1 MCLLVCVCA
10 HMLMSKCVRASCMRL
25 YSRGGV
31 CTHGCPCVLSSITRL
46 SLRDAES
53 KEGSGSQGRGENWVP
68 QGTEARPALPRS
80 TAQGRL
86 LSTQHLAGKWRYERP
101 PHYPEVCIFN

>member
-1 MCLLVCVCA
+1 
-10 HMLMSKCVRASCMRL
+10 MRL

-31 CTHGCPCVLSSITRL
+31 CTHGCPCVLPSITRL

-68 QGTEARPALPRS
+68 QGKEARPALPRP

-86 LSTQHLAGKWRYERP
+86 LSTQHLAGKWNYERP